1 MFKGLFDFK
10 NYFITL
16 RWVILIPIII
26 YLFIGM
32 MALSSTSSYVSFF
45 SSTFYKQIL
54 WILIGILT
62 FFLVQ
67 YVRIQFIY
75 DYAYIFYSL
84 ILLLLFSTFLS
95 PVIEGSQRWIVLG
108 RIYFQPSELGK
119 IVYII
124 GLSRLFNDY
133 RVKDKFS
140 LFFIFIL
147 LIAIIPPL
155 IIFKQPDLGTAIIYL
170 SLILP
175 ILYWSDF
182 DKKLILL
189 MIFPFI
195 SMIASS
201 NIIFYYI
208 WMIFVLAFIFIIN
221 KSIIFKIIHFSI
233 NLITS
238 IVTPYVW
245 TNVLQ
250 NHQRNRITSFIDPFS
265 DPTGNG
271 YQVIQSMISIGS
283 GGFWGKGLG
292 EGTQTHLKFLPVRD
306 TDFIISVISEEM
318 GFITISI
325 ILFSLIW
332 FVYWV
337 LDFSQRIENNFIS
350 TLLIGLSSLIFM
362 HIIINMGMISG
373 LLPVTGLPVPF
384 ISYGGS
390 FLLTCSIGVGLINN
404 IINNHI

>member
-10 NYFITL
+10 NYFITI

-26 YLFIGM
+26 YLFIGI
-32 MALSSTSSYVSFF
+32 MALSSTSNFVSFF
-45 SSTFYKQIL
+45 SSTFYKQLL

-84 ILLLLFSTFLS
+84 ILLLLFSTFFS

-124 GLSRLFNDY
+124 GLSRIFNDY

-140 LFFIFIL
+140 LFFIFLL
-147 LIAIIPPL
+147 LISIVPPL

-208 WMIFVLAFIFIIN
+208 WMIFVLTFIFIIN
-221 KSIIFKIIHFSI
+221 KSLIFKIIHFSI

-238 IVTPYVW
+238 IVAPYIW
-245 TNVLQ
+245 TNILQ

-318 GFITISI
+318 GFITISV
-325 ILFSLIW
+325 ILFSLVW

-362 HIIINMGMISG
+362 HVIINMGMISG

>member
-10 NYFITL
+10 NYFITI
-16 RWVILIPIII
+16 RWVVLVPIII
-26 YLFIGM
+26 YSIIGV
-32 MALSSTSSYVSFF
+32 MALSSTSNFTSFI
-45 SSTFYKQIL
+45 SSTFYKQLL
-54 WILIGILT
+54 WILIGT
-62 FFLVQ
+62 FVFLLVQ
-67 YVRIQFIY
+67 FVRIQFIY
-75 DYAYIFYSL
+75 DYAYIFYII
-84 ILLLLFSTFLS
+84 ILALLSISFLS

-108 RIYFQPSELGK
+108 KIYFQPSELGK

-140 LFFIFIL
+140 IFFIL
-147 LIAIIPPL
+147 LLLISIIPPL

-175 ILYWSDF
+175 ILYWSNF
-182 DKKLILL
+182 DIKLILL
-189 MIFPFI
+189 MIFPFV
-195 SMIASS
+195 SMVASS
-201 NIIFYYI
+201 NIVFYYI
-208 WMIFVLAFIFIIN
+208 WMIFVLFYLFIIN
-221 KSIIFKIIHFSI
+221 KTILFKIFHFII
-233 NLITS
+233 NLFTS
-238 IVTPYVW
+238 IAAPYIW
-245 TNVLQ
+245 TNILA
-250 NHQRNRITSFIDPFS
+250 NHQRNRIISFIDPFS
-265 DPTGNG
+265 DPMGNG

-306 TDFIISVISEEM
+306 TDFIVSVISEEM
-318 GFITISI
+318 GFFTVTI
-325 ILFSLIW
+325 ILLSLSW

-337 LDFSQRIENNFIS
+337 IDYSQRIENNFIS
-350 TLLIGLSSLIFM
+350 TLLIGLCSLIFM
-362 HIIINMGMISG
+362 HVIINMSMISG

-390 FLLTCSIGVGLINN
+390 FFLTCSIGIGLINN

>member
-1 MFKGLFDFK
+1 MFKGLFDFR
-10 NYFITL
+10 NYYISV
-16 RWVILIPIII
+16 RWIVLLPIII
-26 YLFIGM
+26 YTIIGI
-32 MALSSTSSYVSFF
+32 MALSSTSSYISFF
-45 SSTFYKQIL
+45 SSTFYKQLL
-54 WILIGILT
+54 WVLIGISIFT
-62 FFLVQ
+62 LVQ

-75 DYAYIFYSL
+75 DYAYIFYIL
-84 ILLLLFSTFLS
+84 ILFLLCITFLS

-108 RIYFQPSELGK
+108 KIYFQPSELGK

-133 RVKDKFS
+133 RIKNKFS
-140 LFFIFIL
+140 LFFIFLIL
-147 LIAIIPPL
+147 ISMVPPL

-182 DKKLILL
+182 DIKLILL

-195 SMIASS
+195 SMVASS
-201 NIIFYYI
+201 GIIFYYI
-208 WMIFVLAFIFIIN
+208 WMIFVLFYLFIIN
-221 KSIIFKIIHFSI
+221 KSIVFKVFHFSI
-233 NLITS
+233 NLLTS
-238 IVTPYVW
+238 IITPYAW
-245 TNVLQ
+245 TNILE
-250 NHQRNRITSFIDPFS
+250 NHQRNRIISFIDPFS
-265 DPTGNG
+265 DPMGNG
-271 YQVIQSMISIGS
+271 YQVIQSMITIGS
-283 GGFWGKGLG
+283 GGFWGMGLG

-306 TDFIISVISEEM
+306 TDFIISVVSEEM
-318 GFITISI
+318 GFFTISI
-325 ILFSLIW
+325 ILLSLIW

-337 LDFSQRIENNFIS
+337 VDFAQRIENNFTS
-350 TLLIGLSSLIFM
+350 TLLIGLCSMIFM

-390 FLLTCSIGVGLINN
+390 FFLTCSIGIGLINN

>member
-10 NYFITL
+10 NYFITI
-16 RWVILIPIII
+16 RWVVLIPIII
-26 YLFIGM
+26 YSIIGI
-32 MALSSTSSYVSFF
+32 MALSSTSNFTNF
-45 SSTFYKQIL
+45 LSSTFYKQLL
-54 WILIGILT
+54 WALIGT
-62 FFLVQ
+62 FVFLLVQ
-67 YVRIQFIY
+67 FVRIQFIY
-75 DYAYIFYSL
+75 DYAYVFYL
-84 ILLLLFSTFLS
+84 AILVLLSVTFLS

-108 RIYFQPSELGK
+108 KIYFQPSELGK

-133 RVKDKFS
+133 RVKNQFS
-140 LFFIFIL
+140 VFFIVLL
-147 LIAIIPPL
+147 LISIIPPI

-182 DKKLILL
+182 DIKLILL
-189 MIFPFI
+189 MIFPFV
-195 SMIASS
+195 SMVASS

-208 WMIFVLAFIFIIN
+208 WMIFVLCFLFFINKTIVFKIFHFIIN
-221 KSIIFKIIHFSI
+221 LF
-233 NLITS
+233 TS
-238 IVTPYVW
+238 IVTPYIW
-245 TNVLQ
+245 TNILA
-250 NHQRNRITSFIDPFS
+250 NHQRNRIISFIDPFS
-265 DPTGNG
+265 DPMGNG

-283 GGFWGKGLG
+283 GGFWGKGIG

-318 GFITISI
+318 GFFAVSI

-332 FVYWV
+332 FIYWV
-337 LDFSQRIENNFIS
+337 IDYSQRIENNFIS
-350 TLLIGLSSLIFM
+350 TLLIGLCSLIFM
-362 HIIINMGMISG
+362 HVIINMAMISG

-390 FLLTCSIGVGLINN
+390 FFLTCSIGIGLINN

>member
-10 NYFITL
+10 NYFISI

-32 MALSSTSSYVSFF
+32 MALSSTSSYESFF
-45 SSTFYKQIL
+45 SSTFYKQLL
-54 WILIGILT
+54 WILIGIST

-75 DYAYIFYSL
+75 DYAYVFYSL

-140 LFFIFIL
+140 LFFILLL
-147 LIAIIPPL
+147 LITIVPPL

-208 WMIFVLAFIFIIN
+208 WMIFVLTFIFIIN

-245 TNVLQ
+245 TNILQ

-292 EGTQTHLKFLPVRD
+292 QGTQTHLKFLPVRD

-325 ILFSLIW
+325 ILFLLVW

-337 LDFSQRIENNFIS
+337 LDFSQRIENNFVS
-350 TLLIGLSSLIFM
+350 TLLICLSSLIFM

>member
-1 MFKGLFDFK
+1 MFKGLFDFR
-10 NYFITL
+10 NYYISI
-16 RWVILIPIII
+16 RWIVLLPIII
-26 YLFIGM
+26 YTIIGI
-32 MALSSTSSYVSFF
+32 MALRSTSSYISFF
-45 SSTFYKQIL
+45 SSTFYKQLL
-54 WILIGILT
+54 WVLIGISIFT
-62 FFLVQ
+62 LVQ

-75 DYAYIFYSL
+75 DYAYIFYIL
-84 ILLLLFSTFLS
+84 ILFLLCSTFLS
-95 PVIEGSQRWIVLG
+95 PVIEGSQRWIILG
-108 RIYFQPSELGK
+108 KIYFQPSELGK

-133 RVKDKFS
+133 RIKNKFS
-140 LFFIFIL
+140 LFFIFLIL
-147 LIAIIPPL
+147 ISMVPPL

-182 DKKLILL
+182 DIKLILL

-195 SMIASS
+195 SMVASS
-201 NIIFYYI
+201 GIIFYYI
-208 WMIFVLAFIFIIN
+208 WMIFVLFYLFIIN
-221 KSIIFKIIHFSI
+221 KSIIFKVFHFSI
-233 NLITS
+233 NLFTS
-238 IVTPYVW
+238 IITPYAW
-245 TNVLQ
+245 INILE
-250 NHQRNRITSFIDPFS
+250 NHQRNRIISFIDPFS
-265 DPTGNG
+265 DPMGNG
-271 YQVIQSMISIGS
+271 YQVIQSMITIGS

-306 TDFIISVISEEM
+306 TDFIISVVSEEM
-318 GFITISI
+318 GFFTISI
-325 ILFSLIW
+325 ILLSLIW

-337 LDFSQRIENNFIS
+337 VDFAQRIENNFTS
-350 TLLIGLSSLIFM
+350 TLLIGLCSMIFM

-390 FLLTCSIGVGLINN
+390 FFLTCSIGIGLINN

>member
-10 NYFITL
+10 NYFITI
-16 RWVILIPIII
+16 RWVVLIPIII
-26 YLFIGM
+26 YSIIGI
-32 MALSSTSSYVSFF
+32 MALSSTSNFTNF
-45 SSTFYKQIL
+45 LSSTFYKQLL
-54 WILIGILT
+54 WALIGT
-62 FFLVQ
+62 FVFLLVQ
-67 YVRIQFIY
+67 FVRIQFIY
-75 DYAYIFYSL
+75 DYAYVFYLAILVLLSL
-84 ILLLLFSTFLS
+84 TFLS

-108 RIYFQPSELGK
+108 KIYFQPSELGK

-133 RVKDKFS
+133 RVKNQFS
-140 LFFIFIL
+140 IFFIFLL
-147 LIAIIPPL
+147 LISIIPPL

-182 DKKLILL
+182 DIKLILL
-189 MIFPFI
+189 MIFPFV
-195 SMIASS
+195 SMVASS

-208 WMIFVLAFIFIIN
+208 WMIFVLCFLFFINKTIVFKIFHFIIN
-221 KSIIFKIIHFSI
+221 LF
-233 NLITS
+233 TS
-238 IVTPYVW
+238 IVTPYIW
-245 TNVLQ
+245 INILA
-250 NHQRNRITSFIDPFS
+250 NHQRNRIISFIDPFS
-265 DPTGNG
+265 DPMGNG

-283 GGFWGKGLG
+283 GGFWGKGIG

-318 GFITISI
+318 GFFAVSI

-332 FVYWV
+332 FIYWV
-337 LDFSQRIENNFIS
+337 IDYSQRIENNFIS
-350 TLLIGLSSLIFM
+350 TLLIGLCSLIFM
-362 HIIINMGMISG
+362 HVIINMAMISG

-390 FLLTCSIGVGLINN
+390 FFLTCSIGIGLINN